1 MLCVCCIMIIFAMP
15 SLVLSLDSNNKN
27 FIDPEINMDCSEL
40 VTSKGIPHE
49 RHNVTTED
57 GFVLG
62 MDRLPKPNSKK
73 RFVLKIC

>member
-1 MLCVCCIMIIFAMP
+1 MP
-15 SLVLSLDSNNKN
+15 SSILSLDSNSER

-62 MDRLPKPNSKK
+62 MDRLPRPFSKK
-73 RFVLKIC
+73 RFVLEFC